1 MSVIETQQSLD
12 WHYLQNI
19 NKQEEEDNRE
29 IIMTFI
35 IISILVM
42 YFICTFPAAIIVQV
56 DPNAEIMPK
65 VRITHQNSHR
75 QKSFNTEP
83 KAEFEKLKKYF
94 LGSHSNLYSQLV
106 EWHHSPYFVR
116 SHEFYLQKN
125 SQHSIILM
133 LQFLEATFKYKQIHK
148 NHLIRRQKIKH
159 SLSCHGQIVYSQ
171 IFILCKWKIKICKI
185 CRLYILY

>member
-65 VRITHQNSHR
+65 VRINH
-75 QKSFNTEP
+75 QKSFNIDT

-116 SHEFYLQKN
+116 SHEL
-125 SQHSIILM
+125 
-133 LQFLEATFKYKQIHK
+133 
-148 NHLIRRQKIKH
+148 HL
-159 SLSCHGQIVYSQ
+159 
-171 IFILCKWKIKICKI
+171 
-185 CRLYILY
+185 

>member
-65 VRITHQNSHR
+65 VRINH
-75 QKSFNTEP
+75 QKSFNIDP
-83 KAEFEKLKKYF
+83 KAEFEK
-94 LGSHSNLYSQLV
+94 
-106 EWHHSPYFVR
+106 
-116 SHEFYLQKN
+116 
-125 SQHSIILM
+125 
-133 LQFLEATFKYKQIHK
+133 
-148 NHLIRRQKIKH
+148 
-159 SLSCHGQIVYSQ
+159 
-171 IFILCKWKIKICKI
+171 
-185 CRLYILY
+185 